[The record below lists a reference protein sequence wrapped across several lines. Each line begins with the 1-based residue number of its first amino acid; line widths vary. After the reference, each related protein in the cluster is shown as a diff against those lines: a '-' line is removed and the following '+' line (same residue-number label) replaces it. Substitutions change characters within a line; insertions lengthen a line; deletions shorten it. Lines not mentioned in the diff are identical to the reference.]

1 MGRKKIGKTKLA
13 GPPPVINKK
22 SILIAEDD
30 ADTMLTYRIALQ
42 KAGYEVT
49 VAENGEEC
57 ATAYLEKFQNMRLLK
72 SKEQAV
78 LPYTQPYEAV
88 LLDYRMP
95 GMNGL
100 QVAKEILAVNP
111 RQRIIFASAYVKD
124 TLIGSIKELKQ
135 VVQLLQ
141 KPFSTD
147 VLLDTVNDKEIYEQL
162 KSYKIDTSVL
172 ERAEL
177 NHEQLTELLK
187 IMKGVRG

>member
-13 GPPPVINKK
+13 SPPPVINKK

>member
-1 MGRKKIGKTKLA
+1 LGRKKIGKTKLA

>member
-1 MGRKKIGKTKLA
+1 MGRKRIEKTKLA
-13 GPPPVINKK
+13 SPPPVINKK

-30 ADTMLTYRIALQ
+30 ADTALSYRIALK
-42 KAGYEVT
+42 KAGYEVM

-57 ATAYLEKFQNMRLLK
+57 ATAYLEKFQNMRLLQ
-72 SKEQAV
+72 SKERTV
-78 LPYTQPYEAV
+78 LSYTQPYEAV
-88 LLDYRMP
+88 ILDYRMP

-124 TLIGSIKELKQ
+124 TLMGSIKELKQ

>member
-1 MGRKKIGKTKLA
+1 
-13 GPPPVINKK
+13 
-22 SILIAEDD
+22 
-30 ADTMLTYRIALQ
+30 MLTYKIALQ

-57 ATAYLEKFQNMRLLK
+57 ATAYLEKFQSMRLLK
-72 SKEQAV
+72 SKERAV

-88 LLDYRMP
+88 ILDYRMP

-100 QVAKEILAVNP
+100 QMAKEIFAVNP

-124 TLIGSIKELKQ
+124 TLMGSIKELKQ

-172 ERAEL
+172 EKAEL

>member
-13 GPPPVINKK
+13 SLPPVINKK

-30 ADTMLTYRIALQ
+30 ADTMLTYKIALQ

-57 ATAYLEKFQNMRLLK
+57 ATAYLEKFQSMRLLK
-72 SKEQAV
+72 SKERAV

-88 LLDYRMP
+88 ILDYRMP

-124 TLIGSIKELKQ
+124 TLMGSIKELKQ

-172 ERAEL
+172 EKAEL